1 MHTGRRTTP
10 KQQGGVR
17 PINPKKKGRY
27 PDSAQ
32 RLKGSSK
39 SARLKGHVEHNEAPR
54 LDLSPILGPCAR
66 LGALATGLLSRAVT
80 VVAPA
85 LSMSLAHASL
95 LDGQAYEQPE
105 SVTSPA
111 LMDCDYAHAVLGSAA
126 MAGIALSPY
135 LSSGLKKT
143 SRALLK
149 YDHLRGNYKYTNPP
163 HSLEV
168 QFRSVKQITEK
179 FLKRK
184 LISLYK
190 DYIADATKNF
200 YKPLG
205 QYLDKNEDDESVIQ
219 YGTLVGM
226 KRRCIKHYFRDTLD
240 VTLFKIAYTN
250 IEKKV
255 FESCK
260 PPQGNFYYEFINIF
274 PHKVKTEIANI
285 ITREKITLE
294 ALGKYHYYFILKIYE
309 ENRDELFELVKS
321 GVKTQVDTSVK
332 ELTIEYEAKITAY
345 LQRQA
350 QRVLSKKSPKPEC
363 AIPAADESDPSRGTQ
378 GRGAY
383 QRSVSVDEKI
393 ERLVDFQRACYA
405 LETAQNIDGKQLK
418 TLHKTV
424 ERVTH
429 EPDLLAAAIVLCTKR
444 KIVNAYNRLDQLI
457 RAAEEAAAVALDLR
471 TAPRR

>member
-10 KQQGGVR
+10 KQQGGAR
-17 PINPKKKGRY
+17 PINPKKKGRH

-32 RLKGSSK
+32 RPKGSSK
-39 SARLKGHVEHNEAPR
+39 SARLKGHVEFNEAPR

-105 SVTSPA
+105 SVPSPA
-111 LMDCDYAHAVLGSAA
+111 LMDCDYAHTVLGSAA
-126 MAGIALSPY
+126 IAGLALSSY

-143 SRALLK
+143 SRALLN
-149 YDHLRGNYKYTNPP
+149 YDHLRGDYKYTNPP

-168 QFRSVKQITEK
+168 QFRSVKQPTEK

-190 DYIADATKNF
+190 DHIADATKIF

-205 QYLDKNEDDESVIQ
+205 QYLDKNEDDESVIE
-219 YGTLVGM
+219 YETLVEM
-226 KRRCIKHYFRDTLD
+226 KQLCIKHYFRDTLD
-240 VTLFKIAYTN
+240 ETLFKIAYKN
-250 IEKKV
+250 IEKK
-255 FESCK
+255 FFKSCK

-274 PHKVKTEIANI
+274 PQKVKTEIANI
-285 ITREKITLE
+285 ITREKITVE

-332 ELTIEYEAKITAY
+332 ELTIEYEAKISAY

-350 QRVLSKKSPKPEC
+350 QRVLSKKSPAS
-363 AIPAADESDPSRGTQ
+363 AIPAADELGPFAGTQ

-393 ERLVDFQRACYA
+393 DRLVDFQRACYF
-405 LETAQNIDGKQLK
+405 LETAQNIGGKQLR

-424 ERVTH
+424 ERVVH

-444 KIVNAYNRLDQLI
+444 KIVNAYKRLDQLI
-457 RAAEEAAAVALDLR
+457 RAAEEAAAALDLR
-471 TAPRR
+471 AAPRR

>member
-1 MHTGRRTTP
+1 MHTRRRTTP
-10 KQQGGVR
+10 KQQGSAH
-17 PINPKKKGRY
+17 PINPKKKGRH
-27 PDSAQ
+27 PDSTE
-32 RLKGSSK
+32 RPKGSSI
-39 SARLKGHVEHNEAPR
+39 SAKVRGPVEYTEAPH

-66 LGALATGLLSRAVT
+66 LGAWATALLSRAVT
-80 VVAPA
+80 VVTPA
-85 LSMSLAHASL
+85 LSMTLAHANL
-95 LDGQAYEQPE
+95 LDGQEYEQPE
-105 SVTSPA
+105 NVPTPA
-111 LMDCDYAHAVLGSAA
+111 LMNCDYAHAVLGSAA
-126 MAGIALSPY
+126 MAGLALSSY
-135 LSSGLKKT
+135 LRPGLEKT
-143 SRALLK
+143 SRTLLK
-149 YDHLRGNYKYTNPP
+149 YDQLRGDYKYTTPP

-168 QFRSVKQITEK
+168 LFTSVKQPTEK

-205 QYLDKNEDDESVIQ
+205 QYLDKNEDDESVIR
-219 YGTLVGM
+219 YETLVAM
-226 KRRCIKHYFRDTLD
+226 KHRCIKHYFRDTLD
-240 VTLFKIAYTN
+240 VTLFKIAYKN
-250 IEKKV
+250 IEKK
-255 FESCK
+255 FFKSCK
-260 PPQGNFYYEFINIF
+260 PPQGKFFYEFVHIF
-274 PHKVKTEIANI
+274 PQKVKTEITNI
-285 ITREKITLE
+285 LTREKITVE

-321 GVKTQVDTSVK
+321 AIKTQVDTSVK

-350 QRVLSKKSPKPEC
+350 QRVLSKKSPKPES

-393 ERLVDFQRACYA
+393 DRLVDFQRACYV

-424 ERVTH
+424 EKVRH
-429 EPDLLAAAIVLCTKR
+429 EPDLRAAAIVLCTR
-444 KIVNAYNRLDQLI
+444 KKMDNATKRLDLLI
-457 RAAEEAAAVALDLR
+457 RAAEEAAVALDLR
-471 TAPRR
+471 AAPRK